1 MVGEYVLVETQ
12 TNRVTEQ
19 KKQFKYYID
28 TLQKNIKNSSN
39 AESLLKELKNK
50 LDKISENL
58 EKSNIME
65 ITYILGNKKEI
76 LKRNLIAG
84 IARGVGIGIGVT
96 LITAIL
102 IYILQKIILLNIPII
117 GDYITDIVQIVEKNS
132 GRV

>member
-1 MVGEYVLVETQ
+1 M
-12 TNRVTEQ
+12 
-19 KKQFKYYID
+19 
-28 TLQKNIKNSSN
+28 
-39 AESLLKELKNK
+39 LKELKNK
-50 LDKISENL
+50 IDKISESL

-65 ITYILGNKKEI
+65 MTYILGNKKEI
-76 LKRNLIAG
+76 LKRNLLAG

-117 GDYITDIVQIVEKNS
+117 GDYIADIVQIVQNNS

>member
-1 MVGEYVLVETQ
+1 M
-12 TNRVTEQ
+12 
-19 KKQFKYYID
+19 
-28 TLQKNIKNSSN
+28 
-39 AESLLKELKNK
+39 LKELKNK
-50 LDKISENL
+50 IDKISESL

-65 ITYILGNKKEI
+65 MTYILGNKKEI

-102 IYILQKIILLNIPII
+102 VYILQKIILLNIPII
-117 GDYITDIVQIVEKNS
+117 GDYIADIVQIVQNNS

>member
-1 MVGEYVLVETQ
+1 M
-12 TNRVTEQ
+12 
-19 KKQFKYYID
+19 
-28 TLQKNIKNSSN
+28 
-39 AESLLKELKNK
+39 LKELKNK
-50 LDKISENL
+50 IDKISESL

-65 ITYILGNKKEI
+65 MTYILGNKKEI

-117 GDYITDIVQIVEKNS
+117 GDYIADIVEIVQNNS

>member
-1 MVGEYVLVETQ
+1 ML
-12 TNRVTEQ
+12 R
-19 KKQFKYYID
+19 D
-28 TLQKNIKNSSN
+28 
-39 AESLLKELKNK
+39 LKNK
-50 LDKISENL
+50 IDKISESL

-65 ITYILGNKKEI
+65 MTYILGNKKEI

-117 GDYITDIVQIVEKNS
+117 GDYITDIVEIVQNNS

>member
-1 MVGEYVLVETQ
+1 M
-12 TNRVTEQ
+12 
-19 KKQFKYYID
+19 
-28 TLQKNIKNSSN
+28 
-39 AESLLKELKNK
+39 LKDLKNK
-50 LDKISENL
+50 IDKINENL

-96 LITAIL
+96 LITAML

-117 GDYITDIVQIVEKNS
+117 GDYITDIVQIVEKNN
-132 GRV
+132 GKV

>member
-1 MVGEYVLVETQ
+1 
-12 TNRVTEQ
+12 
-19 KKQFKYYID
+19 
-28 TLQKNIKNSSN
+28 
-39 AESLLKELKNK
+39 
-50 LDKISENL
+50 
-58 EKSNIME
+58 ME

>member
-1 MVGEYVLVETQ
+1 M
-12 TNRVTEQ
+12 
-19 KKQFKYYID
+19 
-28 TLQKNIKNSSN
+28 
-39 AESLLKELKNK
+39 LKELKNK
-50 LDKISENL
+50 IDKISESL

-65 ITYILGNKKEI
+65 MTYILGNKKEI

-117 GDYITDIVQIVEKNS
+117 GDYIADIVQIVQNKF
-132 GRV
+132 